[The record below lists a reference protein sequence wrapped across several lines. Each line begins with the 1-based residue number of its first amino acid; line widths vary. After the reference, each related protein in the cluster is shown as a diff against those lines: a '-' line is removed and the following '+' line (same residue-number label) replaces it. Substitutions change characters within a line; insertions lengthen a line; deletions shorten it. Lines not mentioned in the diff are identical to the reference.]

1 MIENIYS
8 NEMEISVMLDF
19 LKELAIFQ
27 PEDIVMDSLEEI
39 PDAALVLDTIS
50 KLVTKLTNI
59 QKTMK
64 DQLIEVHKTFGVNK
78 SGVLLPDGSRKTSLS
93 YGVTGVKIK
102 QGVTFEDLENT
113 GLKIVDREPR
123 LIQCTNAIL
132 KNACLQGELDE
143 FLNFEVSELLKIVN
157 A

>member
-1 MIENIYS
+1 MQL
-8 NEMEISVMLDF
+8 SVMLDL
-19 LKELAIFQ
+19 LKELAAFQ
-27 PEDIVMDSLEEI
+27 PEDIVIDSVEEI
-39 PDAALVLDTIS
+39 PDAALALDKVT

-59 QKTMK
+59 QKAMK
-64 DQLIEVHKTFGVNK
+64 TQLIEAHKTFGVNK

-93 YGVTGVKIK
+93 YGVIEVKIRN
-102 QGVTFEDLENT
+102 GVSFEDLENT

-157 A
+157 S